1 MLKQIN
7 QFEKIV
13 YFVLAGLLVFV
24 LIFSLIE
31 LVMLLYAS
39 IVNDTALRL
48 DNYELLDIFGFF
60 LLILIGVELL
70 DTFKSY
76 ITRQEIHVE
85 VIILIAIIA
94 VARKVILFD
103 PFARGVVAM
112 SDMTLI
118 GLGVIVICLS
128 GGYYLTKKA
137 GV

>member
-128 GGYYLTKKA
+128 GGYYLIKKA